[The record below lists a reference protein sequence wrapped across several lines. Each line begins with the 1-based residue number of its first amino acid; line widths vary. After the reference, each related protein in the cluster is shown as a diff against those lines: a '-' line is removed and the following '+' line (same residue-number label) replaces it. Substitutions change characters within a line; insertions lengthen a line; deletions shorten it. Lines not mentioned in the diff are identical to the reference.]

1 MYYLQVIVR
10 RKITLKINAGNEKDS
25 FNVTLHKI
33 KWKSIFDV
41 KKYIL
46 ERNWKYAY
54 DRQTIKYM
62 GNILPNKDVTFEV
75 MNRKIDLI
83 IDIIIEE
90 LILQE
95 IANEK
100 IYSLMKYGIMF
111 HHWLKKKYWIIHS
124 SQIKSCN
131 EKAIINFFIL
141 IEIIFWN
148 MSNKYPIKS
157 QAMLKVI

>member
-1 MYYLQVIVR
+1 
-10 RKITLKINAGNEKDS
+10 
-25 FNVTLHKI
+25 
-33 KWKSIFDV
+33 
-41 KKYIL
+41 
-46 ERNWKYAY
+46 
-54 DRQTIKYM
+54 M

-111 HHWLKKKYWIIHS
+111 HH
-124 SQIKSCN
+124 
-131 EKAIINFFIL
+131 
-141 IEIIFWN
+141 
-148 MSNKYPIKS
+148 
-157 QAMLKVI
+157 